1 MFSGLIEHRVQNYKD
16 YGRIVTKAR
25 QFRGFGKSLIV
36 MNSRN
41 MKTKKKKK
49 NKEIGKQEEQNQR
62 GFVSKARQ
70 FRGVAKILDIDEL
83 EKKKRNKIKKIL
95 EVETRRRRRWRG
107 GGKLGS
113 RRNKIME
120 VFTF

>member
-1 MFSGLIEHRVQNYKD
+1 
-16 YGRIVTKAR
+16 
-25 QFRGFGKSLIV
+25 
-36 MNSRN
+36 

-83 EKKKRNKIKKIL
+83 EKKKRNKIGKIL
-95 EVETRRRRRWRG
+95 EVET
-107 GGKLGS
+107 
-113 RRNKIME
+113 
-120 VFTF
+120 